1 VPGGAAFLRPLSFL
15 RELVSMTLGEAS
27 RGNAKHSQLSFVLAG
42 RRSSIPETVVM
53 DTTGR
58 GVLDTPQGRGMT
70 TSYAAMLL
78 LLAILIPASP
88 AFAEPCSRPAAR
100 SKIVEALPLASEQR
114 PVNIT
119 FRTHADGVKLSL
131 GLKSKYPDDMTIIL
145 QHDFEQL
152 NIKEDRFE
160 VLLRLMGARER
171 LSVPFAAIKAFWD
184 KSELKCSDG

>member
-1 VPGGAAFLRPLSFL
+1 
-15 RELVSMTLGEAS
+15 
-27 RGNAKHSQLSFVLAG
+27 
-42 RRSSIPETVVM
+42 M

-58 GVLDTPQGRGMT
+58 GVLDTPQVRRMT
-70 TSYAAMLL
+70 ISREVVLL

-88 AFAEPCSRPAAR
+88 AFAEPCSKPSAR
-100 SKIVEALPLASEQR
+100 SKIAETLPLASEQR

-152 NIKEDRFE
+152 NIKDDRFE

>member
-1 VPGGAAFLRPLSFL
+1 
-15 RELVSMTLGEAS
+15 MTLGEAS
-27 RGNAKHSQLSFVLAG
+27 RGNAKHSQLPFVLAG

-53 DTTGR
+53 DTIGR

-70 TSYAAMLL
+70 ISYAAMLL
-78 LLAILIPASP
+78 LLAILIAASP

>member
-1 VPGGAAFLRPLSFL
+1 
-15 RELVSMTLGEAS
+15 
-27 RGNAKHSQLSFVLAG
+27 
-42 RRSSIPETVVM
+42 M

-58 GVLDTPQGRGMT
+58 GVLDTPHVRGMAI
-70 TSYAAMLL
+70 SYVAILL
-78 LLAILIPASP
+78 FLAIFIPASP
-88 AFAEPCSRPAAR
+88 AFADPCSKPAAR
-100 SKIVEALPLASEQR
+100 SKIAETLPLASEQR

-152 NIKEDRFE
+152 SIRDDRFE
-160 VLLRLMGARER
+160 VLLRFMGNRER
-171 LSVPFAAIKAFWD
+171 RSVPFNAIKAFWD

>member
-1 VPGGAAFLRPLSFL
+1 
-15 RELVSMTLGEAS
+15 MTLGEAS
-27 RGNAKHSQLSFVLAG
+27 RGNAKHSQLPFVLAG

-70 TSYAAMLL
+70 ISCAAMLL
-78 LLAILIPASP
+78 LFAILIPASP
-88 AFAEPCSRPAAR
+88 AFAEPCNRPAAR

>member
-1 VPGGAAFLRPLSFL
+1 
-15 RELVSMTLGEAS
+15 MTLGEAG
-27 RGNAKHSQLSFVLAG
+27 RGNAKHSQLPFVLAG

-53 DTTGR
+53 GTTGR
-58 GVLDTPQGRGMT
+58 GVLDTPQARGMAI
-70 TSYAAMLL
+70 SYVAMLL

-88 AFAEPCSRPAAR
+88 AFAEPCSRPTAR

-152 NIKEDRFE
+152 SIREDRFE

-171 LSVPFAAIKAFWD
+171 LSVPFTAIKAFWD